1 MGLTCPD
8 KQLRYELGKLMYQDL
23 GSVLNT
29 CRIHEQ
35 IMKDIENKTK
45 TSINSTTIAQE
56 QEEITANLA
65 YSKQYQQNNNRF
77 QYNNQKQQFN
87 QANKSAQNQPY
98 FQRNDSVRR
107 FDNSNGCGF
116 CTKSHPGQRCPALGH
131 RCSICGRLDH
141 AEEKCFGK
149 NWAPRPRAQSA
160 RQINSNLYETSKRFR
175 SSPPK
180 SGKKAK
186 RSRSKFKK
194 RTSSRK
200 KGKHIKNKS
209 SSSSSESESSSSS
222 SSASSDSQVL
232 RHQSNQGIG
241 IRVAMLF

>member
-1 MGLTCPD
+1 MVLTCPD

-87 QANKSAQNQPY
+87 QANKSAQTNRIFSVMILCVDLTTQMAVD
-98 FQRNDSVRR
+98 FVQNHILDSDV
-107 FDNSNGCGF
+107 
-116 CTKSHPGQRCPALGH
+116 QL
-131 RCSICGRLDH
+131 
-141 AEEKCFGK
+141 
-149 NWAPRPRAQSA
+149 
-160 RQINSNLYETSKRFR
+160 
-175 SSPPK
+175 
-180 SGKKAK
+180 
-186 RSRSKFKK
+186 
-194 RTSSRK
+194 
-200 KGKHIKNKS
+200 
-209 SSSSSESESSSSS
+209 
-222 SSASSDSQVL
+222 
-232 RHQSNQGIG
+232 
-241 IRVAMLF
+241 